1 MAGPSR
7 PQHHFELDEDIRPL
21 TGTGSGRAARRRH
34 LGPTSFIQWNVSREK
49 VGALFAL
56 MILGAVYMLGK
67 EKGQSLRFGGLTA
80 DVDRKPPQV
89 TAPSTPTY
97 QPTGERYD
105 VGTSSTARVGES
117 ITSYFFIM
125 TESRNLNHFT

>member
-1 MAGPSR
+1 MAGPPR
-7 PQHHFELDEDIRPL
+7 PHQHFELDEDIRPL

-80 DVDRKPPQV
+80 DVDKKPPQV
-89 TAPSTPTY
+89 NRPSTPTY
-97 QPTGERYD
+97 QPTGK
-105 VGTSSTARVGES
+105 
-117 ITSYFFIM
+117 
-125 TESRNLNHFT
+125 